1 MKGVVNSIV
10 TYVDGELD
18 LDSFLFAPQ
27 LCMVACGF
35 GFLANIHPKLE
46 FGLEPKGRMGRLID
60 NIIDRID
67 FYDTDKERDTL

>member
-1 MKGVVNSIV
+1 M
-10 TYVDGELD
+10 
-18 LDSFLFAPQ
+18 FAFQ
-27 LCMVACGF
+27 LCMIACCF

-60 NIIDRID
+60 NIIDKID